1 MNTQIYEEA
10 SDWIVKNREGHLD
23 AREKRRFDAW
33 LRESPQNLR
42 AYLEMSAIWEDVAS
56 IDPGLNASAQELI
69 ARAREEENIIP
80 LESPS
85 ALRTPG
91 PPETRRKG
99 KIPALGRNSLYYGLA
114 ASFLLTFTCIWL
126 YGQRN
131 TYSTGVGEQRSI
143 VLDDDST
150 VELNSRSRVRVRFSD
165 AERDIDLIEGQAL
178 FHVAKNPRRPFVV
191 SADGTHI
198 RAVGTQFDVYQKSSG
213 TVVTVV
219 EGKVAVFGEPHPG
232 SLASHAVK
240 GDAAIPFSSQNP
252 NASTLPLQITG
263 ERRAPRSES
272 GEALAPDDSANG
284 AIFLAAGEQVT
295 VTHASTL
302 TSSPKKANVAAAT
315 AWTRRSLVF
324 DSAPLTEVAQEFN
337 RYNTR
342 PLVIVGPQLA
352 EFRVSG
358 VFSSLEPSLLL
369 RFLRAQPELAVET
382 TEREIRISKK

>member
-23 AREKRRFDAW
+23 AQEKKRFDAW

-42 AYLEMSAIWEDVAS
+42 AYLEMSAVWEDVAS
-56 IDPGLNASAQELI
+56 IDPGLNAGADELI
-69 ARAREEENIIP
+69 ARARAEGNIVP
-80 LESPS
+80 LESP
-85 ALRTPG
+85 ARQTRGLPEKG
-91 PPETRRKG
+91 PRKG
-99 KIPALGRNSLYYGLA
+99 KIPAFGRVGLYYGLA
-114 ASFLLTFTCIWL
+114 ASVLLTLACIWL

-143 VLDDDST
+143 VLNDGST

-178 FHVAKNPRRPFVV
+178 FHVAKNPQRPFIV

-198 RAVGTQFDVYQKSSG
+198 RAVGTQFDVYRKSSG

-219 EGKVAVFGEPHPG
+219 EGKVAVFGEPHPS
-232 SLASHAVK
+232 SLASHPVNGDSAV
-240 GDAAIPFSSQNP
+240 PSSSQNP
-252 NASTLPLQITG
+252 NASTLPLQVTG
-263 ERRAPRSES
+263 ERSGPLSGR

-295 VTHASTL
+295 VTRASTVAV
-302 TSSPKKANVAAAT
+302 SPKQANVAAAT

-342 PLVIVGPQLA
+342 PLVIVDPQLA
-352 EFRVSG
+352 EFHVSG
-358 VFSSLEPSLLL
+358 VFSSVEPSLLL
-369 RFLRAQPELAVET
+369 RFLRGQPELAVEVT
-382 TEREIRISKK
+382 DREIRISKK